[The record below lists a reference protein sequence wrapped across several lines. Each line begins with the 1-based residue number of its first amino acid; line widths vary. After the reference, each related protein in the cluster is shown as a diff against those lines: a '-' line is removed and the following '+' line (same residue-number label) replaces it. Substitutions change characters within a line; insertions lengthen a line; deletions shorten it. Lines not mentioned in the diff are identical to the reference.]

1 MLNKVEFYKC
11 QKRTCLVVVESF
23 EANINQTWYIYNRE
37 WLSDQFIKVIDDPLN
52 ISPERMAAFHLIF
65 SLGLLFAEKS
75 KHGIVEKI
83 GAHSSQYFE
92 SGFDLI
98 RNILDDGGLWMTET
112 SLLMYFIISQQ
123 QDDHRLG

>member
-1 MLNKVEFYKC
+1 MSEFTDDPDTVNIIDGISHVKQSRVYKC

-65 SLGLLFAEKS
+65 HWGYYLLKNQNTA
-75 KHGIVEKI
+75 
-83 GAHSSQYFE
+83 
-92 SGFDLI
+92 
-98 RNILDDGGLWMTET
+98 
-112 SLLMYFIISQQ
+112 
-123 QDDHRLG
+123 